1 MEQKFFSSFETII
14 IVWVFFLIP
23 IFFSVGILI
32 LIQTNFSKEGMLT
45 SLFPFGISSLVLL
58 VIFFLLR
65 MVNIAGEPH
74 GGKRGKKY

>member
-1 MEQKFFSSFETII
+1 MKTAIYVRVSTGKQEVENQ
-14 IVWVFFLIP
+14 L
-23 IFFSVGILI
+23 LI

-74 GGKRGKKY
+74 GGKRGKKYKRA